1 MGFLL
6 AKILILLAVAAIAGA
21 LFAYWWFRRHYEDVT
36 LEYTRSRDEW
46 TSWRRSF
53 EDRLAARPAVDLN
66 PLSQQVA
73 GVDAAVR
80 AISIPQPKPTDLSP
94 VLSAVSGIRIPTAP
108 APVDLAPVQSRLDA
122 IEQRIGSIK
131 IPAAPAPTDLSPL
144 SQRLEALE
152 KRVAGISIPQPKDVD
167 LNPAMLRLTAI
178 DTAVRAIRV
187 PDAPSAVDL
196 APTQARLER
205 LEQAVRG
212 IVIPPAKDTDL
223 TPITS
228 KLQQLQ
234 TRVDGI
240 RMPDAA
246 APVDL
251 APTQARLDRLEQAVR
266 AIHVPPSQSVDLN
279 PVLER
284 LSAMQARLDNPPPPP
299 APPVQAVAVREGS
312 KNLLSHAGHGKP
324 DDLKQIKGVKRVL
337 ERTLHKVGVYY
348 FWQIAD
354 WSREDVKHVDSVLP
368 AFKGRIDR
376 DHWVT
381 QAGELQ
387 AQPSSAK
394 PPGN

>member
-6 AKILILLAVAAIAGA
+6 AKILMLLAVAAVGGA

-36 LEYTRSRDEW
+36 LEYTRALDEW

-53 EDRLAARPAVDLN
+53 EDRLAARPPVDLG

-80 AISIPQPKPTDLSP
+80 AINIPQPQATDLSP
-94 VLSAVSGIRIPTAP
+94 VLSAVSGIRIPDAP
-108 APVDLAPVQSRLDA
+108 AAVDL
-122 IEQRIGSIK
+122 G
-131 IPAAPAPTDLSPL
+131 PL

-167 LNPAMLRLTAI
+167 LNPTMLKLTAI
-178 DTAVRAIRV
+178 DTAVRAI
-187 PDAPSAVDL
+187 
-196 APTQARLER
+196 
-205 LEQAVRG
+205 
-212 IVIPPAKDTDL
+212 VIPPAKDADL

-234 TRVDGI
+234 AHVDGI
-240 RMPDAA
+240 RMPDAP

-251 APTQARLDRLEQAVR
+251 APTQARLERLEQAVR

-284 LSAMQARLDNPPPPP
+284 LSAMQMRLENPPPPP
-299 APPVQAVAVREGS
+299 APPVPQVAVREGS

-348 FWQIAD
+348 FWQIAE
-354 WSREDVKHVDSVLP
+354 WSREDVAHVDSALP
-368 AFKGRIDR
+368 AFRGRIDR
-376 DHWVT
+376 DRWVT
-381 QAGELQ
+381 QANELS
-387 AQPSSAK
+387 AKPTAAK
-394 PPGN
+394 PPGQQH

>member
-6 AKILILLAVAAIAGA
+6 AKILILLAVAAVGGA
-21 LFAYWWFRRHYEDVT
+21 LFAYWWFRRHYQDVT
-36 LEYTRSRDEW
+36 LEYTRTRDEW

-53 EDRLAARPAVDLN
+53 EDRLAARPAVDLQ

-80 AISIPQPKPTDLSP
+80 AINIPQPKATDLSP
-94 VLSAVSGIRIPTAP
+94 VLSAVSGIRMPTP
-108 APVDLAPVQSRLDA
+108 APVDLAPMHSRLDA
-122 IEQRIGSIK
+122 IEQRIGSIR
-131 IPAAPAPTDLSPL
+131 IPDAPAPTDLSPL
-144 SQRLEALE
+144 SQRLDALE

-167 LNPAMLRLTAI
+167 LNPTLLKLTAI
-178 DTAVRAIRV
+178 DTAVRAIQL
-187 PDAPSAVDL
+187 PDAVPPVDL
-196 APTQARLER
+196 APTQARLDR
-205 LEQAVRG
+205 LEQAVR
-212 IVIPPAKDTDL
+212 A
-223 TPITS
+223 
-228 KLQQLQ
+228 
-234 TRVDGI
+234 I
-240 RMPDAA
+240 RIPDAA

-251 APTQARLDRLEQAVR
+251 APTQGRLDRLEQAVR

-284 LSAMQARLDNPPPPP
+284 LAALQARLDNPPPPP
-299 APPVQAVAVREGS
+299 APPVPQVAIREGS

-324 DDLKQIKGVKRVL
+324 DDLKQIKGVKKVL

-381 QAGELQ
+381 QANELS
-387 AQPSSAK
+387 AQPSAAK
-394 PPGN
+394 PPGQQH

>member
-6 AKILILLAVAAIAGA
+6 AKILVLLAVAAVGGA
-21 LFAYWWFRRHYEDVT
+21 LFAYWWFRRHFEDVT
-36 LEYTRSRDEW
+36 LEYTRARDEW

-53 EDRLAARPAVDLN
+53 EDRLAARPPVDLQ
-66 PLSQQVA
+66 PLSEQVA

-80 AISIPQPKPTDLSP
+80 AINIPQPQATDLSP
-94 VLSAVSGIRIPTAP
+94 VLSAVSGIRIPDP
-108 APVDLAPVQSRLDA
+108 APVDLAPLQARLDA
-122 IEQRIGSIK
+122 IEERIGSIR
-131 IPAAPAPTDLSPL
+131 IPDAPAAVDLSPL

-152 KRVAGISIPQPKDVD
+152 KQVAGISIPQPRDVD
-167 LNPAMLRLTAI
+167 LNPTMLKLTAI

-187 PDAPSAVDL
+187 PEA
-196 APTQARLER
+196 
-205 LEQAVRG
+205 
-212 IVIPPAKDTDL
+212 DL

-228 KLQQLQ
+228 TLQQLQ
-234 TRVDGI
+234 ARVDGI
-240 RMPDAA
+240 RMPDAP

-251 APTQARLDRLEQAVR
+251 APTQARLDLLEQAVR
-266 AIHVPPSQSVDLN
+266 EIHVPPAPSVDLN

-284 LSAMQARLDNPPPPP
+284 LSAMQMRLDNPPPPP
-299 APPVQAVAVREGS
+299 APQVAVREGS

-348 FWQIAD
+348 FWQIAE
-354 WSREDVKHVDSVLP
+354 WSREDVAHVDSVLP

-381 QAGELQ
+381 QANELS
-387 AQPSSAK
+387 AKPTAAK
-394 PPGN
+394 PPGQQH

>member
-6 AKILILLAVAAIAGA
+6 AKILVLLAVAAVGGA
-21 LFAYWWFRRHYEDVT
+21 LFAYWWFRRHFEDVT
-36 LEYTRSRDEW
+36 LEYTRARDEW
-46 TSWRRSF
+46 ASWRRSF
-53 EDRLAARPAVDLN
+53 EDRLAARPPVDLH

-80 AISIPQPKPTDLSP
+80 AINIPQPQATDLGP
-94 VLSAVSGIRIPTAP
+94 VLSAVSGIRMPSA
-108 APVDLAPVQSRLDA
+108 APVDLAPLQARLDA
-122 IEQRIGSIK
+122 IEQHIGSIR
-131 IPAAPAPTDLSPL
+131 IPEAPAAVDLGPL
-144 SQRLEALE
+144 SQRLETLE

-167 LNPAMLRLTAI
+167 LNPTMLKLTAI

-187 PDAPSAVDL
+187 PDAAAPVDL
-196 APTQARLER
+196 A
-205 LEQAVRG
+205 
-212 IVIPPAKDTDL
+212 
-223 TPITS
+223 PITS

-234 TRVDGI
+234 AHVDGI
-240 RMPDAA
+240 RMPDAP

-251 APTQARLDRLEQAVR
+251 APTQARLERLEQAVR

-284 LSAMQARLDNPPPPP
+284 LSAMQMRLDNPPPPP
-299 APPVQAVAVREGS
+299 APPVPQVAVREGS

-348 FWQIAD
+348 FWQIAE
-354 WSREDVKHVDSVLP
+354 WSREDVAHLDSVLP

-381 QAGELQ
+381 QANELS
-387 AQPSSAK
+387 AKPTAAK
-394 PPGN
+394 PPGQHH